1 MDSPTVM
8 PSSAP
13 PATAR
18 VRCVLRIKLPPA
30 AATAR
35 RVLRIKLSP
44 PWTLDEDARLERLA
58 TEHGSRRW
66 RRVAARMP
74 GRSAGQCRDRWRH
87 HLARDVYHRP
97 FTARDDDELWR
108 LYLRH
113 SGRWSDISQA
123 VHCRTSRAMR
133 RRWKELRG
141 SDAFLSELWRR
152 PHPTPAADQDAKMDA
167 DSDPATSSSSSHRPR
182 HIGVVA
188 PAVAPCSLSLDDAM
202 GAGTSL
208 AAGFT
213 CVAVV

>member
-44 PWTLDEDARLERLA
+44 AWTPDEDARLERLA
-58 TEHGSRRW
+58 TEHGFRRW

-87 HLARDVYHRP
+87 HLARDVYRRP

-113 SGRWSDISQA
+113 AGRWKDISRA

-141 SDAFLSELWRR
+141 SDAFLSKLWR
-152 PHPTPAADQDAKMDA
+152 PLPAPPADQDAKMDA
-167 DSDPATSSSSSHRPR
+167 DSDPATSSSHRPR
-182 HIGVVA
+182 LVDVGA
-188 PAVAPCSLSLDDAM
+188 PAVASCSLGLDAM
-202 GAGTSL
+202 DAGTSL
-208 AAGFT
+208 AVAGFT

>member
-1 MDSPTVM
+1 MDSPTASSSS
-8 PSSAP
+8 SSAP

-44 PWTLDEDARLERLA
+44 AWTPDEDARLGRLA
-58 TEHGSRRW
+58 REHGFRRW

-74 GRSAGQCRDRWRH
+74 GRSSGQCRDRWRH

-97 FTARDDDELWR
+97 FTAREDNELWR

-113 SGRWSDISQA
+113 AGRWRDISRA
-123 VHCRTSRAMR
+123 VHCRTSRVLR

-141 SDAFLSELWRR
+141 SDAFLSKLWR
-152 PHPTPAADQDAKMDA
+152 PLPTPAADRDAKMDA
-167 DSDPATSSSSSHRPR
+167 DSDLATSLSSHRVR
-182 HIGVVA
+182 HTGVVA
-188 PAVAPCSLSLDDAM
+188 PAVAPCGLGLDAM